1 MRFLVACP
9 DCHRQFD
16 ATARPVG
23 SAFPC
28 SCGAT
33 VTVPLPDAHDAAV
46 VRCSF
51 LRRPAGGDGEPP
63 AVSAPRSSPST
74 TATSTPSAPA
84 AWRG

>member
-9 DCHRQFD
+9 ECHRQFD

-46 VRCSF
+46 VRCSSCGAP
-51 LRRPAGGDGEPP
+51 REGMAAACR
-63 AVSAPRSSPST
+63 SAPPSSPST
-74 TATSTPSAPA
+74 TAISTPSAPA